1 MRFFILLLLIAL
13 VTIVAFR
20 VFSRPH
26 NAQSI
31 MNEQKPLLQKQLSNK
46 GFTFGSEVFIRL
58 FKQEAALELW
68 VKNDSQFELFKTYK
82 ICTYGS
88 EGLGPKLKE
97 GDGKAPE
104 GFYYVKK
111 QQLNPNSSYHL
122 SFNLGFPN
130 KYDRAHGRTGSAL
143 MVHGNCVSVGCYAM
157 TDDKIEE
164 IYTIVHQALENG
176 QTFFRVHVFPFKMSQ
191 ENMLKH
197 KDSQWFGFWQN
208 LKLGYDYFENS
219 HMPPNVEVY
228 NNVYVFN

>member
-1 MRFFILLLLIAL
+1 MAL
-13 VTIVAFR
+13 
-20 VFSRPH
+20 
-26 NAQSI
+26 
-31 MNEQKPLLQKQLSNK
+31 
-46 GFTFGSEVFIRL
+46 GSEVFIRL
-58 FKQEAALELW
+58 FKQEEVLELW
-68 VKNDSQFELFKTYK
+68 VKNGSQFELFKSYK

-157 TDDKIEE
+157 TDNKIEE
-164 IYTIVHQALENG
+164 IYTIVHQALING
-176 QTFFRVHVFPFKMSQ
+176 QTFFRVHIFPFKMSQ
-191 ENMLKH
+191 KNMLKH
-197 KDSQWFGFWQN
+197 KDSQWFGFWKN
-208 LKLGYDYFENS
+208 LKQGYDYFEKT
-219 HMPPNVEVY
+219 HIPPNVEVS
-228 NNVYVFN
+228 NNLYIFN